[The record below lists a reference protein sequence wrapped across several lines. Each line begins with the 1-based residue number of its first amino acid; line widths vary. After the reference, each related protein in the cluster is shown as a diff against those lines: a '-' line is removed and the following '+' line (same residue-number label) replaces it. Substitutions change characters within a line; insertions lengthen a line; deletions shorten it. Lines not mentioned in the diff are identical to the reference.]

1 MPAIL
6 LIDDN
11 ALQLCIRET
20 VLRDAGFSVVTA
32 STAAQAL
39 AFLSLSDNLR
49 VDAIVTDHVMPGV
62 CGSEFVH
69 TMRAMQPD
77 VPVIAISGL
86 PGAETEYDGLN
97 VTFLR
102 KPCRPDELIHVLRT
116 CLRVTAK
123 RLCH

>member
-49 VDAIVTDHVMPGV
+49 VDAIVTDHVMNRYSV
-62 CGSEFVH
+62 
-69 TMRAMQPD
+69 
-77 VPVIAISGL
+77 
-86 PGAETEYDGLN
+86 
-97 VTFLR
+97 
-102 KPCRPDELIHVLRT
+102 LILERMSQMGW
-116 CLRVTAK
+116 
-123 RLCH
+123 

>member
-1 MPAIL
+1 VPAIL

-49 VDAIVTDHVMPGV
+49 VDAIVTDHLMPGV
-62 CGSEFVH
+62 RGPELVR
-69 TMRAMQPD
+69 TIRALQPH
-77 VPVIAISGL
+77 VPMIAISGL
-86 PGAETEYDGLN
+86 PGAETEYIGLD
-97 VTFLR
+97 VKFLR
-102 KPCRPDELIHVLRT
+102 KPCRPDELIDALRT
-116 CLRVTAK
+116 CLAVTAW
-123 RLCH
+123 

>member
-20 VLRDAGFSVVTA
+20 VLRDAGFSVLTA

-39 AFLSLSDNLR
+39 AFLSLSDDLR

-62 CGSEFVH
+62 RGSEFVQ
-69 TMRAMQPD
+69 TMRAMQPHI
-77 VPVIAISGL
+77 PVIAISGL
-86 PGAETEYDGLN
+86 PEAESEYAGLN

-102 KPCRPDELIHVLRT
+102 KPCRPDELIRQLKN
-116 CLRVTAK
+116 CLSVTA
-123 RLCH
+123 